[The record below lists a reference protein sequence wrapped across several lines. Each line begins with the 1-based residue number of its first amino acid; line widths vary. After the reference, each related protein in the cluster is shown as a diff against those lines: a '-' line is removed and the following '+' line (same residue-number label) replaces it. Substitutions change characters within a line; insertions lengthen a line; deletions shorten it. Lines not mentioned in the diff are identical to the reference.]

1 MARLREFRKMVN
13 SRREPTAVVM
23 LRRFVL
29 FVTAVIL
36 ALVSLNT
43 SIKINFYQGFN
54 NLYSATTLI

>member
-13 SRREPTAVVM
+13 SRREPLAVIM

-29 FVTAVIL
+29 VVTAIIM

-43 SIKINFYQGFN
+43 SIKINFY
-54 NLYSATTLI
+54 